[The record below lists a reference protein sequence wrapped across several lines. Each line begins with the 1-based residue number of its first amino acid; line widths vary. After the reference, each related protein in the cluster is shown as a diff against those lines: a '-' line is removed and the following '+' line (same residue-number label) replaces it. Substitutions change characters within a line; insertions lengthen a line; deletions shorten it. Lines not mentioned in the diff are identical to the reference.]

1 MPVDRRLLAA
11 NAESVLTFDICQ
23 DMLKSAIGIF
33 MVLLFSH
40 SNGSLFNVFLATVK
54 ENDVE
59 NEMSGEL
66 PFSRLKMGDRK
77 QGNP

>member
-1 MPVDRRLLAA
+1 MPKTPLL
-11 NAESVLTFDICQ
+11 
-23 DMLKSAIGIF
+23 LKET
-33 MVLLFSH
+33 
-40 SNGSLFNVFLATVK
+40 NGSLFNVFLATVK
-54 ENDVE
+54 ENNVE

>member
-1 MPVDRRLLAA
+1 MRVC
-11 NAESVLTFDICQ
+11 SVPRHIKTKFSLETFGGAC
-23 DMLKSAIGIF
+23 
-33 MVLLFSH
+33 VH
-40 SNGSLFNVFLATVK
+40 NHGSLFNVFLATVK
-54 ENDVE
+54 ENNVE

>member
-1 MPVDRRLLAA
+1 MNRVKIKKKDR
-11 NAESVLTFDICQ
+11 
-23 DMLKSAIGIF
+23 
-33 MVLLFSH
+33 
-40 SNGSLFNVFLATVK
+40 NGSLFNVFLATVK
-54 ENDVE
+54 ENNVE

>member
-1 MPVDRRLLAA
+1 MA
-11 NAESVLTFDICQ
+11 FI
-23 DMLKSAIGIF
+23 
-33 MVLLFSH
+33 
-40 SNGSLFNVFLATVK
+40 NGSLFNVFLATVK
-54 ENDVE
+54 ENNVE

>member
-1 MPVDRRLLAA
+1 MNSKTQLQPYL
-11 NAESVLTFDICQ
+11 EMCPF
-23 DMLKSAIGIF
+23 
-33 MVLLFSH
+33 LFVFK
-40 SNGSLFNVFLATVK
+40 NGSLFNVFLATVK
-54 ENDVE
+54 ENNVE